1 MKTHR
6 LLGWLVDRAAISA
19 RQHLTHASMWK
30 SSEAKWD
37 EEKKHTAAS
46 PRRGLKKRGGITLF
60 RHSSSTCDA
69 LRGPTALIYG
79 CVARVWWKIY
89 SCFAFGEAAG
99 LRKAKLFGGTEQL
112 RSEVSPLCQKHLL
125 GVRWTCFSEGESDK
139 TRSSRTKPC
148 ISRNF
153 FFLSAREY
161 FCWFLWESVAA
172 GFIRA
177 LWGL

>member
-1 MKTHR
+1 MKTHSDFLAD
-6 LLGWLVDRAAISA
+6 LLTVLPSPRASIWHMLQCGKV
-19 RQHLTHASMWK
+19 RRP
-30 SSEAKWD
+30 SEMRK
-37 EEKKHTAAS
+37 KKHTAAS
-46 PRRGLKKRGGITLF
+46 PRRGLKKRGGRGITLF

-112 RSEVSPLCQKHLL
+112 RSEVSPRCQKHLL

-153 FFLSAREY
+153 FF
-161 FCWFLWESVAA
+161 F
-172 GFIRA
+172 
-177 LWGL
+177 